1 MTDSLDTSTTGP
13 AVLVAED
20 NPFNRE
26 LLVRILTSQ
35 GVEVV
40 AARDGR
46 EALDLVESRE
56 FALIFMDILMPRMGG
71 IEAIHRVRKAGVT
84 TPIVIV
90 SALSSRAD
98 RHRCLE
104 AGGDAFLPKPVESEQ
119 IQELVQRFARQ
130 PPPPRTGVDAGANAP
145 LNFSDYRVLL
155 VDSDPDRTRR
165 VRTLLEGIGFA
176 VSSREAGEEAWKAFG
191 NRPYRYHFLV
201 SHLFLPDID
210 GLGLLAR
217 VRKDFDDVPVFIIT
231 ETIDPDT
238 ATLAAELGASGVVAE
253 PEMETALPGLMESAA
268 YRSCRNAECI
278 QPSTTA
284 RQVRQA
290 QAHLVRMGC
299 DGGCSAIDIAH
310 LPLSDAGGD
319 LALCRRLDDGAC
331 GAVLGDV
338 AGHSVI
344 ASYFSAIFVGMLTS
358 AWPQYSDPGALIRAL
373 NRKLTR
379 EEYDAH
385 LCAAAVRWQRAE
397 EKLQLAVAGLPCGLR
412 VRPRPDGTLSVTE
425 TIGGGLCIG
434 LLDREELFLEEEIA
448 LRPGDW
454 LFLHTD
460 GVRRSELA
468 AVLMAAPDLL
478 SETAVAGIGHR
489 LLERV
494 FRNRTQD
501 DDAAVITFHAPA
513 VSPFRHTL
521 ASTYPA
527 VDAACGWA
535 GDRLDALGLPAG
547 VDRAAV
553 MLALREALNNAVEHG
568 NGFDADKTVELAMWR
583 DSDRLLVRVTDQ
595 GPGLPQKTASTDIH
609 QVPPA
614 QRRGRGLPTLR
625 SLARRVTMDGGRVT
639 LVFQ

>member
-1 MTDSLDTSTTGP
+1 MTDFLDTSTTGP

-26 LLVRILTSQ
+26 LLVQILTSQ
-35 GVEVV
+35 GLEVV

-104 AGGDAFLPKPVESEQ
+104 AGGDAFLPKPVASER
-119 IQELVQRFARQ
+119 IQELVQQFARQ
-130 PPPPRTGVDAGANAP
+130 PAPPRTVADAGAIAP

-155 VDSDPDRTRR
+155 VDSDPDRSRH

-176 VSSREAGEEAWKAFG
+176 VSFRETGEEAWDAFG
-191 NRPYRYHFLV
+191 KRPYRYHFLV
-201 SHLFLPDID
+201 AHVFLPDID

-231 ETIDPDT
+231 ETVDLDT

-253 PEMETALPGLMESAA
+253 PEVETALPGLMESAA

-299 DGGCSAIDIAH
+299 DGGCPAIDIAH

-319 LALCRRLDDGAC
+319 LALCRRLDDGVC

-358 AWPQYSDPGALIRAL
+358 AWPQYPDPGALIRAV

-397 EKLQLAVAGLPCGLR
+397 EKLQLAVAGLPGGLR

-425 TIGGGLCIG
+425 TVGGGLCIG

-468 AVLMAAPDLL
+468 AVLMAEPDLL

-513 VSPFRHTL
+513 VSPFCHTL

-535 GDRLDALGLPAG
+535 GARLDALGLPAG

-568 NGFDADKTVELAMWR
+568 NGFDADKTVELAIWR

-595 GPGLPQKTASTDIH
+595 GAGLPRPTASTDIR

-614 QRRGRGLPTLR
+614 QRRGRGLPSLR